1 MCIRDRFAPR
11 FTAPANASSV
21 YGKTAKVAYSV
32 RDPYSPTVK
41 VTVTVSRAAGGA
53 VATVDCGWVDQGKT
67 TTCSWKPPA
76 RGTYTLTFH
85 AVDRGGNP
93 EGSAGVTILKVR

>member
-1 MCIRDRFAPR
+1 M
-11 FTAPANASSV
+11 
-21 YGKTAKVAYSV
+21 

-53 VATVDCGWVDQGKT
+53 VATVNGGWVKQGKT

-76 RGTYTLTFH
+76 RGTYALTFH
-85 AVDRGGNP
+85 AVDRGRNR
-93 EGSAGVTILKVR
+93 EGSAGVTILRVR